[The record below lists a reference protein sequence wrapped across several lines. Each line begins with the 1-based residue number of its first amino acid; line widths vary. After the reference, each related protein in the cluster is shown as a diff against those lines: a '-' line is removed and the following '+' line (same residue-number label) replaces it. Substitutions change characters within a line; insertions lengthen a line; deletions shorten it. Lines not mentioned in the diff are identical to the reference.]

1 MDLIHLLFG
10 FQGRISRASI
20 WFAVLIWAIFLLA
33 VIVITG
39 MMWSIDVVVYSA
51 SIAILLIM
59 FSAVPVGIRR
69 LHDRDKTGWWLL
81 LFYGAPAL
89 SLLVSLVAGAP
100 DEADNTPVVI
110 LVLEYLSF
118 AVLLWA
124 LVELGFLRG
133 TIGGN
138 VYGPDPLAPK
148 LAKH

>member
-1 MDLIHLLFG
+1 
-10 FQGRISRASI
+10 
-20 WFAVLIWAIFLLA
+20 
-33 VIVITG
+33 
-39 MMWSIDVVVYSA
+39 VVVYSV
-51 SIAILLIM
+51 SVAIFLII

-69 LHDRDKTGWWLL
+69 LHDRDKTAWWLL
-81 LFYGAPAL
+81 LFYGVPAL
-89 SLLVSLVAGAP
+89 SLVVSLVA
-100 DEADNTPVVI
+100 DDDADNTPIVI
-110 LVLEYLSF
+110 LALEYLSF

>member
-1 MDLIHLLFG
+1 
-10 FQGRISRASI
+10 
-20 WFAVLIWAIFLLA
+20 LLA
-33 VIVITG
+33 VVVTTF
-39 MMWSIDVVVYSA
+39 MMWSIEVVVYSLLV
-51 SIAILLIM
+51 AIFLIM

-89 SLLVSLVAGAP
+89 SFLVSLVAGAP
-100 DEADNTPVVI
+100 DETDNTPAVV

-118 AVLLWA
+118 AVLLWT

-148 LAKH
+148 PAKH